1 MKHVKI
7 MNLPD
12 CDKLI
17 YGDGMIARQIG
28 AMFVVDD
35 EHPMMAESYP
45 IISGGQRCADGTLLS
60 EVCTES
66 SLVCHVGKRITPRR
80 FAAFVKLGMHEEV
93 PASAWDLYHNLRE
106 NGGDLQLPISANN
119 KETIR
124 EYHIELEFHDF
135 TEDACCSSTDTSD
148 FFFEVYFERGDKD
161 DVFNQL
167 NVQLMDYMNIL
178 DTEELGCKLI
188 FRTVDL
194 DYQDVVDRLNRLE
207 IDTVYCDMY
216 NPRC

>member
-1 MKHVKI
+1 
-7 MNLPD
+7 
-12 CDKLI
+12 
-17 YGDGMIARQIG
+17 
-28 AMFVVDD
+28 
-35 EHPMMAESYP
+35 
-45 IISGGQRCADGTLLS
+45 
-60 EVCTES
+60 
-66 SLVCHVGKRITPRR
+66 
-80 FAAFVKLGMHEEV
+80 MHEEV